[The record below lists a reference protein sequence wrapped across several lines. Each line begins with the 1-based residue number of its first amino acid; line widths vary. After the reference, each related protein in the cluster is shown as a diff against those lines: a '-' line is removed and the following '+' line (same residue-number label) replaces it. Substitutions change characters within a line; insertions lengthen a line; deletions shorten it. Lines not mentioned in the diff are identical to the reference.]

1 MAAGDLYPQYSSL
14 FPELLLE
21 AGIGEEKFRECI
33 ARINR
38 VLMEVYMPAGV
49 SGVYKAQNGQ
59 NTGNIPSN
67 SSGRNFLDGVLGLL
81 TGWVWDDTGL
91 LGIKSGVERVE
102 GVIRT
107 FNKELEHEG
116 KDARWISLRGTA
128 YLSLDIQIPTP
139 QIAFIENEEG
149 ESTARPPT
157 TPGTEQQARPQMH
170 LGGDGS
176 GDASGEYKEQKF
188 DEL

>member
-14 FPELLLE
+14 YPELLME
-21 AGIGEEKFRECI
+21 AGIGEEKLRECV
-33 ARINR
+33 ARVNR
-38 VLMEVYMPAGV
+38 VLMEVYMPFGV
-49 SGVYKAQNGQ
+49 SDVVKSQNGQ
-59 NTGNIPSN
+59 DANVSGN
-67 SSGRNFLDGVLGLL
+67 SSGRNLLDGILGLL

-91 LGIKSGVERVE
+91 PGIKSGVDKVE
-102 GVIRT
+102 SVIRG

-139 QIAFIENEEG
+139 QIGFVDNDEG
-149 ESTARPPT
+149 ETPPPT
-157 TPGTEQQARPQMH
+157 TSGTEQQHTQH

-176 GDASGEYKEQKF
+176 GDGSGEYQEQKF
-188 DEL
+188 AEL

>member
-49 SGVYKAQNGQ
+49 SGVVKAQNGQ
-59 NTGNIPSN
+59 NAGNISGN

-81 TGWVWDDTGL
+81 TGWLWDDTSL

-102 GVIRT
+102 GVIRA

-116 KDARWISLRGTA
+116 KDTHWISLRGTA

-139 QIAFIENEEG
+139 QIASIENEEG
-149 ESTARPPT
+149 ESMAGPPT
-157 TPGTEQQARPQMH
+157 TSGTDQQAGPQMH

-176 GDASGEYKEQKF
+176 GDGSGEYKEQKF
-188 DEL
+188 GEL

>member
-14 FPELLLE
+14 FPELLME

-49 SGVYKAQNGQ
+49 SGVLKAQNGQ
-59 NTGNIPSN
+59 NAGNISGN

-102 GVIRT
+102 GVICA

-116 KDARWISLRGTA
+116 KDARWITLKGTA

-149 ESTARPPT
+149 ESITGPPT
-157 TPGTEQQARPQMH
+157 TSGTEQQTRPQMH

-188 DEL
+188 GEL